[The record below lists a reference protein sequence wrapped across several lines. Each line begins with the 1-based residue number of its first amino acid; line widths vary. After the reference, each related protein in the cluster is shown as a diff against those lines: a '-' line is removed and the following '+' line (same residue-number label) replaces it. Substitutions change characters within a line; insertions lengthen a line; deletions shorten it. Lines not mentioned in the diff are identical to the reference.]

1 LSKKNRRL
9 AVAALGLSLGVG
21 GVVPAMA
28 ANGSGTLFSN
38 PGGPPTGSLGN
49 VLNGN
54 SGSGL
59 LSGGGGGAGGLLSSL
74 TGGGGGGGPLS
85 IVTGLTS
92 HLPIVNS
99 LPLLGGGSAS
109 SSGGGLL
116 SSLTGGGGGGGPLSI
131 VTGLTSHLPIV
142 NSLPLLG
149 GGSASTSGGGLG
161 GLTGGLTGGGG
172 LGGLTGGL
180 TGGGG
185 LGSLLNIS
193 NLTGLLAGRL

>member
-1 LSKKNRRL
+1 MSKKNRRL

-49 VLNGN
+49 IVSGN
-54 SGSGL
+54 SLSGL
-59 LSGGGGGAGGLLSSL
+59 LSS
-74 TGGGGGGGPLS
+74 GGGGGGGLLS
-85 IVTGLTS
+85 GLT
-92 HLPIVNS
+92 
-99 LPLLGGGSAS
+99 
-109 SSGGGLL
+109 
-116 SSLTGGGGGGGPLSI
+116 GGGGGPLSI

-149 GGSASTSGGGLG
+149 GGSASTSGGLG
-161 GLTGGLTGGGG
+161 GLTGGLTSGGG
-172 LGGLTGGL
+172 LGGLTSGL